1 MADNVE
7 LQGLEFQIVNDSAA
21 AVKGMEALSTTLER
35 LKKATSGGTSGLSRT
50 ATGISQISNALK
62 SFNSS
67 EAGVK
72 IRELAVGLETLKGV
86 GKVTIS
92 ASIANQITAIS
103 SALSGVNTDTKDK
116 LTGLADGLRP
126 LSELGKSRLTTFIN
140 QLKKLPEVTQE
151 LEKVDMDKFTK
162 QMQDLTA
169 AMKPLADEMQKVS
182 NGFSAFPAKIQR
194 LITSTQQGRKS
205 VGAFGKAT
213 GALKLGGFIVSLR
226 TAANWIG
233 KAITLSNK
241 YQEDLNLFTASTGKY
256 AAAAQEYAEN
266 VSEVM
271 GIDPAEWMRNQG
283 VFMTLATGLGTT
295 SDKAALMSK
304 NLTQLGYDISSF
316 FNISTENAMQK
327 LQSAM
332 SGELEPVRRL
342 GYALSQNSLQE
353 LYGKEV
359 VASVSKDYKELE
371 SALSDTGLA
380 QLAVEM
386 GFNRNI
392 STMTEAEKVQ
402 LRYIA
407 LMKQNTVVQ
416 GDMARSLEAPANQLR
431 ISQAQFTMAAR
442 AIGNIFIPILNKIL
456 PVAIAVLQVIRD
468 IANAIAALFGFQL
481 TEIDYSG
488 LDNATSSAGGLTDE
502 LGNASS
508 AAKELKKYLA
518 GFDELN
524 VMPSNTS
531 GGGSGAGASGGGGF
545 GFELPE
551 YNFLGEELNK
561 NVSELK
567 GKLEDILPLIAAAGV
582 GFLAWKLSKNFMG
595 QLNALTIAVGL
606 TLLIDSIICTF
617 KDGLSWKSVIEG
629 AIGGA
634 LLGAGIGFKLGGW
647 KGAIGGVVI
656 GIGVSLVING
666 ITSMFAEGV
675 SAENVIST
683 ITGALTTVLGII
695 GVCKAFN
702 SKAAQQIPEVET
714 ANTTVQTVDSKTS
727 ALLGKLKTL
736 AKTLGW
742 GLVILGEVAAA
753 AIIFVGAIAVV
764 GWELDKVGQAWQ
776 PVINNAGTVATAV
789 GIGTGVLALVG
800 AACYALGTLGGAVAL
815 NIGVG
820 ILVLAELGVA
830 TGLFLVEIWAIG
842 KALDE
847 IGKAWQPVLNNG
859 EEIATA
865 IGIGTGLLVGV
876 GVVTAALGAVTVAS
890 AGTLPVAI
898 AIGTA
903 VLLEVSEAF
912 VAFTKELVKVADEL
926 NNNLH
931 PALKRLNPKIPQ
943 VTSNAKNF
951 TKLIAQLAG
960 VISDY
965 TRSMGSITWDS
976 IVSGFRKLFA
986 KDPIKSFANSVE
998 DIYSGTQTLNKKL
1011 TVANKELKSA
1021 VTLMSSYTALMKQ
1034 LQDLSG
1040 KNGSFNLP
1048 SSIYTNLKEAGAKL
1062 VTGWADG
1069 MTKNA
1074 QYLKNAVSSLNRTA
1088 FGSSGA
1094 WDNGYKYGQS
1104 FAKGLAKAI
1113 KGYTFPTIKGNVTTS
1128 GSQAQIKLKAYASG
1142 GFPDEGELF
1151 IAREAGAEMVGS
1163 IGRRAA
1169 VANNDQI
1176 VEAISAGVYQA
1187 VRNAN
1192 GGNGAGN
1199 RNTTVVAQCDGKTLF
1214 KIVVDENNKVV
1225 RTTGT
1230 SPLYA

>member
-35 LKKATSGGTSGLSRT
+35 LKKATSGGTSGLNRT

-72 IRELAVGLETLKGV
+72 IRELAVGLATLRDV

-226 TAANWIG
+226 TAASWIG

-241 YQEDLNLFTASTGKY
+241 YQEDLNLFTASMGKY

-283 VFMTLATGLGTT
+283 IFNTLLTGFGSV
-295 SDKAALMSK
+295 SDRAYTMSK

-316 FNISTENAMQK
+316 FNISTEDAMQK
-327 LQSAM
+327 LQSGI
-332 SGELEPVRRL
+332 SGELEPLRRL
-342 GYALSQNSLQE
+342 GYDLSQARLQQTAYT
-353 LYGKEV
+353 LGIKE
-359 VASVSKDYKELE
+359 SVS
-371 SALSDTGLA
+371 A
-380 QLAVEM
+380 
-386 GFNRNI
+386 
-392 STMTEAEKVQ
+392 MTQAEKAE
-402 LRYIA
+402 LRYYAIMTQVTTA
-407 LMKQNTVVQ
+407 Q

-431 ISQAQFTMAAR
+431 ILQAQFTMAAR
-442 AIGNIFIPILNKIL
+442 AIGNIFIPILNKLI
-456 PVAIAVLQVIRD
+456 PVGIAVLQIIRD
-468 IANAIAALFGFQL
+468 IANSIAALFGFQL

-524 VMPSNTS
+524 VMPSNSS
-531 GGGSGAGASGGGGF
+531 GGGSGVGASGAGGF
-545 GFELPE
+545 DFELPE

-567 GKLEDILPLIAAAGV
+567 EKLAPILKIVLAIATGFAAWKIGKGVITAVTALKSGFAAFAASGAGQAIFSKLAAALAGV
-582 GFLAWKLSKNFMG
+582 ALQFNVAGGGVEGFLAVLGSASKVAGPFVVILTVIIATIKTLIERWDDIKAAFSNSLDKLKVSERL
-595 QLNALTIAVGL
+595 QAVNDKL
-606 TLLIDSIICTF
+606 D
-617 KDGLSWKSVIEG
+617 
-629 AIGGA
+629 
-634 LLGAGIGFKLGGW
+634 LLGKKLGWVDGFW
-647 KGAIGGVVI
+647 KGLKSTIGKLMDFIGGVVI
-656 GIGVSLVING
+656 TVIGGGLTGLINGLVEFFDGAITAITGVVDALKGIGQ
-666 ITSMFAEGV
+666 FFKGV
-675 SAENVIST
+675 F
-683 ITGALTTVLGII
+683 TGDL
-695 GVCKAFN
+695 
-702 SKAAQQIPEVET
+702 
-714 ANTTVQTVDSKTS
+714 
-727 ALLGKLKTL
+727 
-736 AKTLGW
+736 
-742 GLVILGEVAAA
+742 
-753 AIIFVGAIAVV
+753 
-764 GWELDKVGQAWQ
+764 
-776 PVINNAGTVATAV
+776 
-789 GIGTGVLALVG
+789 
-800 AACYALGTLGGAVAL
+800 
-815 NIGVG
+815 
-820 ILVLAELGVA
+820 
-830 TGLFLVEIWAIG
+830 
-842 KALDE
+842 
-847 IGKAWQPVLNNG
+847 
-859 EEIATA
+859 
-865 IGIGTGLLVGV
+865 
-876 GVVTAALGAVTVAS
+876 
-890 AGTLPVAI
+890 
-898 AIGTA
+898 
-903 VLLEVSEAF
+903 
-912 VAFTKELVKVADEL
+912 ELVKQSFSTFGSGIKKIFSGVVK
-926 NNNLH
+926 
-931 PALKRLNPKIPQ
+931 AL
-943 VTSNAKNF
+943 A
-951 TKLIAQLAG
+951 
-960 VISDY
+960 
-965 TRSMGSITWDS
+965 
-976 IVSGFRKLFA
+976 
-986 KDPIKSFANSVE
+986 KSFAEWVKGVIQGVSDLGETLLGVSIPDIVNGIKDTFNDAVE
-998 DIYSGTQTLNKKL
+998 WVKQNVIDPVVGAFKTVGDTISQIFKGCWIIIKAIWIVVSEWFKKN
-1011 TVANKELKSA
+1011 VIDP
-1021 VTLMSSYTALMKQ
+1021 VV
-1034 LQDLSG
+1034 
-1040 KNGSFNLP
+1040 KNF
-1048 SSIYTNLKEAGAKL
+1048 SI
-1062 VTGWADG
+1062 
-1069 MTKNA
+1069 
-1074 QYLKNAVSSLNRTA
+1074 
-1088 FGSSGA
+1088 
-1094 WDNGYKYGQS
+1094 
-1104 FAKGLAKAI
+1104 AKG
-1113 KGYTFPTIKGNVTTS
+1113 TIKGTFETLWNNIKAIFSPAFKWFNEKVITPIKTAFEKASSKIKGSFETAFNGIKTVAKSVFNGILGIVESAINGVIRTINRLIEGFNNIVKAASWVTGDKWNGIS
-1128 GSQAQIKLKAYASG
+1128 KIKEVNLTKYATG

>member
-67 EAGVK
+67 EAGSK

-92 ASIANQITAIS
+92 ASIANQITAIN

-116 LTGLADGLRP
+116 LIGLADGLRP
-126 LSELGKSRLTTFIN
+126 LSELGKSRLTTFIY

-162 QMQDLTA
+162 QMRDLTA

-226 TAANWIG
+226 TAASWIG

-241 YQEDLNLFTASTGKY
+241 YQEDLNLFTASMGKY

-283 VFMTLATGLGTT
+283 IFNTLLTGFGSV
-295 SDKAALMSK
+295 SDRAYTMSK

-316 FNISTENAMQK
+316 FNISTEDAMQK
-327 LQSAM
+327 LQSGI
-332 SGELEPVRRL
+332 SGELEPLRRL
-342 GYALSQNSLQE
+342 GYDLSQARLQQTAYT
-353 LYGKEV
+353 LGIKE
-359 VASVSKDYKELE
+359 SVS
-371 SALSDTGLA
+371 A
-380 QLAVEM
+380 
-386 GFNRNI
+386 
-392 STMTEAEKVQ
+392 MTQAEKAE
-402 LRYIA
+402 LRYYAIMTQVTTA
-407 LMKQNTVVQ
+407 Q

-431 ISQAQFTMAAR
+431 ILQAQFTMAAR
-442 AIGNIFIPILNKIL
+442 AIGNIFIPILNKLI
-456 PVAIAVLQVIRD
+456 PIGIAVLQIIRD
-468 IANAIAALFGFQL
+468 IANAIAELFGFQL

-524 VMPSNTS
+524 VMPSSSS
-531 GGGSGAGASGGGGF
+531 GSGSGAGASGGGGF
-545 GFELPE
+545 DFELPE
-551 YNFLGEELNK
+551 YDFLGEELNK

-567 GKLEDILPLIAAAGV
+567 EKLEDILPLIAAAGV

-606 TLLIDSIICTF
+606 TLLIDSIVCTF

-702 SKAAQQIPEVET
+702 SKAAPQIPEVDT

-815 NIGVG
+815 NIGAG

-859 EEIATA
+859 EEIVTA

-951 TKLIAQLAG
+951 TKLISQLAG

-965 TRSMGSITWDS
+965 TRSMSGITWDS

-986 KDPIKSFANSVE
+986 EDPIKSFANSVE

-1074 QYLKNAVSSLNRTA
+1074 QYLKNAVFSLNKTA
-1088 FGSSGA
+1088 FGTSGA
-1094 WDNGYKYGQS
+1094 WDAGYKFGQS

-1192 GGNGAGN
+1192 GGNGGNN
-1199 RNTTVVAQCDGKTLF
+1199 RNTTVIAQCDGKTLF

>member
-35 LKKATSGGTSGLSRT
+35 LKEATSGGTSGLSRT

-67 EAGVK
+67 EAGAK

-92 ASIANQITAIS
+92 ASIANQINAIS
-103 SALSGVNTDTKDK
+103 GALNGVNTDTKDK
-116 LTGLADGLRP
+116 LIGLADGLRP

-162 QMQDLTA
+162 QMQGLTA

-241 YQEDLNLFTASTGKY
+241 YQEDLNLFTASMGKY

-283 VFMTLATGLGTT
+283 IFNTLLTGFGSV
-295 SDKAALMSK
+295 SDRAYTMSK

-316 FNISTENAMQK
+316 FNISTEDAMQK
-327 LQSAM
+327 LQSGI
-332 SGELEPVRRL
+332 SGELEPLRRL
-342 GYALSQNSLQE
+342 GYDLSQARLQQTAYT
-353 LYGKEV
+353 LGIKE
-359 VASVSKDYKELE
+359 SVS
-371 SALSDTGLA
+371 A
-380 QLAVEM
+380 
-386 GFNRNI
+386 
-392 STMTEAEKVQ
+392 MTQAEKAE
-402 LRYIA
+402 LRYYAIMMQVTTA
-407 LMKQNTVVQ
+407 Q

-431 ISQAQFTMAAR
+431 ILQAQFTMAAR
-442 AIGNIFIPILNKIL
+442 AIGNIFIPILNKLI
-456 PVAIAVLQVIRD
+456 PIGIAVLQIIRD
-468 IANAIAALFGFQL
+468 IANAIAELFGFQL

-524 VMPSNTS
+524 VMPSNSS
-531 GGGSGAGASGGGGF
+531 GSGSGAGAAGGGGF

-567 GKLEDILPLIAAAGV
+567 EKLAPILKIVLAIGAGFAAWKIGKGVITAVAALKSGFAAFAASGAGQAIFSKLAAALAGV
-582 GFLAWKLSKNFMG
+582 ALQFNVAGGGVEGFLAVLGSAGKVAGPFVVILTVIIATIKTLIERWDDIKAAFSNSLDKLKVSERL
-595 QLNALTIAVGL
+595 QAVNDKL
-606 TLLIDSIICTF
+606 D
-617 KDGLSWKSVIEG
+617 
-629 AIGGA
+629 
-634 LLGAGIGFKLGGW
+634 LLGKKLGWVDGFW
-647 KGAIGGVVI
+647 KGLKSTIEKLMDFIGGVVI
-656 GIGVSLVING
+656 AVIGGGLTGLINGLVEFFDGAITAITGVVDALKGIGQFFKGVFTGDLELVKQSFSTFGSGIKKIFSGVVKALTKSFTEWVKGVIQGVSDLGETLLGVSIPDIVNG
-666 ITSMFAEGV
+666 IKDAFNTVGDTISRIFRDCWIIVKGIWTGV
-675 SAENVIST
+675 SEWFKQNVTKPLTERFENVKNDIAEKFRLAKNISEYAWNTVSSWFSANVIDPLKGNFERFKENTSNVFSSLKNGIIKKWSTVKDWFKENVISP
-683 ITGALTTVLGII
+683 IKNMFNNMNLRFKMPHFSWSSQPASGWMAKVL
-695 GVCKAFN
+695 
-702 SKAAQQIPEVET
+702 
-714 ANTTVQTVDSKTS
+714 D
-727 ALLGKLKTL
+727 
-736 AKTLGW
+736 
-742 GLVILGEVAAA
+742 
-753 AIIFVGAIAVV
+753 
-764 GWELDKVGQAWQ
+764 
-776 PVINNAGTVATAV
+776 
-789 GIGTGVLALVG
+789 
-800 AACYALGTLGGAVAL
+800 
-815 NIGVG
+815 
-820 ILVLAELGVA
+820 
-830 TGLFLVEIWAIG
+830 AIG
-842 KALDE
+842 
-847 IGKAWQPVLNNG
+847 
-859 EEIATA
+859 
-865 IGIGTGLLVGV
+865 
-876 GVVTAALGAVTVAS
+876 
-890 AGTLPVAI
+890 LP
-898 AIGTA
+898 TS
-903 VLLEVSEAF
+903 LPKLS
-912 VAFTKELVKVADEL
+912 VKWY
-926 NNNLH
+926 
-931 PALKRLNPKIPQ
+931 
-943 VTSNAKNF
+943 
-951 TKLIAQLAG
+951 AQ
-960 VISDY
+960 
-965 TRSMGSITWDS
+965 
-976 IVSGFRKLFA
+976 
-986 KDPIKSFANSVE
+986 
-998 DIYSGTQTLNKKL
+998 
-1011 TVANKELKSA
+1011 
-1021 VTLMSSYTALMKQ
+1021 
-1034 LQDLSG
+1034 
-1040 KNGSFNLP
+1040 
-1048 SSIYTNLKEAGAKL
+1048 
-1062 VTGWADG
+1062 
-1069 MTKNA
+1069 
-1074 QYLKNAVSSLNRTA
+1074 
-1088 FGSSGA
+1088 
-1094 WDNGYKYGQS
+1094 
-1104 FAKGLAKAI
+1104 
-1113 KGYTFPTIKGNVTTS
+1113 
-1128 GSQAQIKLKAYASG
+1128 G

-1192 GGNGAGN
+1192 GGNGGNN

-1225 RTTGT
+1225 RTTGA

>member
-35 LKKATSGGTSGLSRT
+35 LKEATSGGTSGLNRT

-72 IRELAVGLETLKGV
+72 IRELAVGLATLRDV

-92 ASIANQITAIS
+92 ASIANQINAIS
-103 SALSGVNTDTKDK
+103 GALNGVNTDTKDK
-116 LTGLADGLRP
+116 LIGLADGLRP

-241 YQEDLNLFTASTGKY
+241 YQEDLNLFTASMGKY

-283 VFMTLATGLGTT
+283 IFNTLLTGFGSV
-295 SDKAALMSK
+295 SDRAYTMSK

-316 FNISTENAMQK
+316 FNISTEDAMQK
-327 LQSAM
+327 LQSGI
-332 SGELEPVRRL
+332 SGELEPLRRL
-342 GYALSQNSLQE
+342 GYDLSQARLQQTAYT
-353 LYGKEV
+353 LGIKE
-359 VASVSKDYKELE
+359 SVS
-371 SALSDTGLA
+371 A
-380 QLAVEM
+380 
-386 GFNRNI
+386 
-392 STMTEAEKVQ
+392 MTQAEKAE
-402 LRYIA
+402 LRYYAIMTQVTTA
-407 LMKQNTVVQ
+407 Q

-431 ISQAQFTMAAR
+431 ILQAQFTMAAR

-567 GKLEDILPLIAAAGV
+567 EKLAPILKIVLAIAAGFAAWKIGKGVITAVTALKSGFAAFAASGAGQAIFSKLAAALAGV
-582 GFLAWKLSKNFMG
+582 ALQFNVAGGGVEGFLAVLGSASKVAGPFVVILTVIIATIKTLIERWDDIKAAFSNSLDKLKVSERL
-595 QLNALTIAVGL
+595 QAVNDKL
-606 TLLIDSIICTF
+606 D
-617 KDGLSWKSVIEG
+617 
-629 AIGGA
+629 
-634 LLGAGIGFKLGGW
+634 LLGKKLGWVDGFW
-647 KGAIGGVVI
+647 KGLKSTIGKLMDFIGGVVI
-656 GIGVSLVING
+656 TVIGGGLTGLINGLVEFFDGAITAITGVVDALKGIGQFFKG
-666 ITSMFAEGV
+666 IF
-675 SAENVIST
+675 
-683 ITGALTTVLGII
+683 TGDL
-695 GVCKAFN
+695 
-702 SKAAQQIPEVET
+702 
-714 ANTTVQTVDSKTS
+714 
-727 ALLGKLKTL
+727 
-736 AKTLGW
+736 
-742 GLVILGEVAAA
+742 
-753 AIIFVGAIAVV
+753 
-764 GWELDKVGQAWQ
+764 
-776 PVINNAGTVATAV
+776 
-789 GIGTGVLALVG
+789 
-800 AACYALGTLGGAVAL
+800 
-815 NIGVG
+815 
-820 ILVLAELGVA
+820 
-830 TGLFLVEIWAIG
+830 
-842 KALDE
+842 
-847 IGKAWQPVLNNG
+847 
-859 EEIATA
+859 
-865 IGIGTGLLVGV
+865 
-876 GVVTAALGAVTVAS
+876 
-890 AGTLPVAI
+890 
-898 AIGTA
+898 
-903 VLLEVSEAF
+903 
-912 VAFTKELVKVADEL
+912 ELVKQSFSTFGSGIKKIFSGVVK
-926 NNNLH
+926 
-931 PALKRLNPKIPQ
+931 AL
-943 VTSNAKNF
+943 T
-951 TKLIAQLAG
+951 
-960 VISDY
+960 
-965 TRSMGSITWDS
+965 
-976 IVSGFRKLFA
+976 
-986 KDPIKSFANSVE
+986 KSFAEWVKGVIQGVSDLGETLLGVSIPDIVNGIKDTFNDAVE
-998 DIYSGTQTLNKKL
+998 WVKQNVINPVVGAFKTVGDTISQIFKGCWIIIKAIWIVVSEWFKKN
-1011 TVANKELKSA
+1011 VIDP
-1021 VTLMSSYTALMKQ
+1021 VV
-1034 LQDLSG
+1034 
-1040 KNGSFNLP
+1040 KNF
-1048 SSIYTNLKEAGAKL
+1048 SI
-1062 VTGWADG
+1062 
-1069 MTKNA
+1069 
-1074 QYLKNAVSSLNRTA
+1074 
-1088 FGSSGA
+1088 
-1094 WDNGYKYGQS
+1094 
-1104 FAKGLAKAI
+1104 AKG
-1113 KGYTFPTIKGNVTTS
+1113 TIKGTFETLWNNIKAIFSPAFKWFNEKVITPIKTAFEKASSKIKGSFETAFNGIKTVAKSVFNGILGIVESAINGVIRTINRLIEGFNNIVKAASWVTGDKWNGIS
-1128 GSQAQIKLKAYASG
+1128 KIKEVNLTKYAAG

-1192 GGNGAGN
+1192 GGNGGNN

>member
-7 LQGLEFQIVNDSAA
+7 LQGLEFRIVNDSAA
-21 AVKGMEALSTTLER
+21 AVKGMEALSTTLDR

-50 ATGISQISNALK
+50 AAGITKINDALK
-62 SFNSS
+62 SFNHTD
-67 EAGVK
+67 AGQK
-72 IRELAVGLETLKGV
+72 IRELAVGLATIRDV

-126 LSELGKSRLTTFIN
+126 LSELGKSKLTTFIN

-151 LEKVDMDKFTK
+151 LEKVDMDKFTQ
-162 QMQDLTA
+162 QMKDLAA
-169 AMKPLADEMQKVS
+169 AMQPLADEMQKVS

-194 LITSTQQGRKS
+194 LVASTQQGRKS

-213 GALKLGGFIVSLR
+213 GALKLGGFAVSLR
-226 TAANWIG
+226 TAAGWIG

-241 YQEDLNLFTASTGKY
+241 YQEDLNLFTASMRKY

-283 VFMTLATGLGTT
+283 IFNTLLTGFGAV
-295 SDKAALMSK
+295 SDRAYTMSK

-316 FNISTENAMQK
+316 FNISTEDAMQK
-327 LQSAM
+327 LQSGI
-332 SGELEPVRRL
+332 SGELEPLRRL
-342 GYALSQNSLQE
+342 GYDLSQARLQQTAYT
-353 LYGKEV
+353 LGIKEN
-359 VASVSKDYKELE
+359 VS
-371 SALSDTGLA
+371 A
-380 QLAVEM
+380 
-386 GFNRNI
+386 
-392 STMTEAEKVQ
+392 MTQAEKAE
-402 LRYIA
+402 LRYYAIMTQVTTA
-407 LMKQNTVVQ
+407 Q

-431 ISQAQFTMAAR
+431 ILQAQFTMAAR
-442 AIGNIFIPILNKIL
+442 AIGNIFIPILNKLI
-456 PVAIAVLQVIRD
+456 PVGIAVLQIIRD
-468 IANAIAALFGFQL
+468 VANAIAELFGFQL

-488 LDNATSSAGGLTDE
+488 LNNATSSVGGLTDE
-502 LGNASS
+502 LDNASS

-524 VMPSNTS
+524 VMPSDSS
-531 GGGSGAGASGGGGF
+531 GSGSGAGASGGGGF

-561 NVSELK
+561 NVSEIK
-567 GKLEDILPLIAAAGV
+567 KKLEDILPLIAAAGV

-595 QLNALTIAVGL
+595 QLNALAIAVGL
-606 TLLIDSIICTF
+606 TLLIDSIACTF

-647 KGAIGGVVI
+647 KGAIGGIVI

-675 SAENVIST
+675 SAENLISA

-695 GVCKAFN
+695 GICKAFN
-702 SKAAQQIPEVET
+702 SKATPQIPEIDT
-714 ANTTVQTVDSKTS
+714 ANTTLETVDSKTS

-776 PVINNAGTVATAV
+776 PVISNAGTVATAV
-789 GIGTGVLALVG
+789 GVGTGVLALVG
-800 AACYALGTLGGAVAL
+800 AACYALGTLGGAAAL
-815 NIGVG
+815 NIGIGVL
-820 ILVLAELGVA
+820 ILAELGVA
-830 TGLFLVEIWAIG
+830 TGLFLAEIWAIG

-903 VLLEVSEAF
+903 VLLEVSKAF

-951 TKLIAQLAG
+951 TKLISQLSE

-965 TRSMGSITWDS
+965 THSMGSITWDS
-976 IVSGFRKLFA
+976 IVSGFRKLFS

-998 DIYSGTQTLNKKL
+998 SIYSGTQTLNKKL

-1034 LQDLSG
+1034 LQDLCG
-1040 KNGSFNLP
+1040 KNSSFNLP

-1069 MTKNA
+1069 ITKNA
-1074 QYLKNAVSSLNRTA
+1074 KYLKNAMSSLNKTA
-1088 FGSSGA
+1088 FGSNSA
-1094 WDNGYKYGQS
+1094 RDNGYNYGRS
-1104 FAKGLAKAI
+1104 FANGLAKAI
-1113 KGYTFPTIKGNVTTS
+1113 KGYTFPTIKGSVTTS
-1128 GSQAQIKLKAYASG
+1128 GTQAQIKLKAYASG

-1187 VRNAN
+1187 IRNAN
-1192 GGNGAGN
+1192 SGNDGNN

-1225 RTTGT
+1225 RTTGA